1 MRWFAPSGRLPAFQL
16 YIDYIDC
23 VTRIPQLSASSRE
36 AVLDAVEA
44 SELERLTATVPRLIQ
59 MLPANLSDRE
69 NWRHN
74 VCVARML
81 SKLLEL
87 QLPTVRSFNL
97 SIFLFKESVN

>member
-1 MRWFAPSGRLPAFQL
+1 M
-16 YIDYIDC
+16 
-23 VTRIPQLSASSRE
+23 TRIPQLSASSQE

-44 SELERLTATVPRLIQ
+44 SELERLTANVPRLIQ
-59 MLPANLSDRE
+59 MLPTNLSDRG

-87 QLPTVRSFNL
+87 QLPTVRYKF
-97 SIFLFKESVN
+97 SVRIVR